1 MISRRTKDLALADRR
16 PLALLILLALAG
28 ILLSIYIGRQEAT
41 QYTALERLR
50 IAEGV
55 DDHFSAVQD
64 HLAVRETVAS
74 VVASLF
80 NPPPLMVSRPLR
92 DFGDQVIAIVP
103 DIQTVGWLPEVP
115 VSISDEALV
124 SMRNSGV
131 ENPQFLDRDGKPL
144 PLGGLNRPLYPI
156 IDVAPERNRFVLGVD
171 AGSFPERLDAIKRAR
186 DTRKISRTRPIR
198 LVQAPDANALLI
210 YAPVFKNDVF
220 RGVLGFGYKIDRLLT
235 AALTVPKSA
244 PGFDIRVMSDNPE
257 TPLFELNANGS
268 TPTPSTIQPDNS
280 MTVIERRTEFAG
292 RPLFFIYSIKRD
304 LTREAFW
311 RGLLFTGISFA
322 ISMATIALFGFMMSR
337 ATALATEVRSRR
349 SAEDRLKVVIHE
361 LNHRVRNVLSVV
373 QAVVRL
379 SFTPGYSLS
388 DVQKTCEGR
397 LQALANAMSLL
408 TASDWRSVSF
418 RNLIS
423 EDIIPFADRIETSGP
438 DFALRPRSAQTFA
451 LLFYEL
457 ATNAAKHGALSVA
470 GGKVNLDWEVD
481 RAAPSPVFRML
492 WRESGGPQVE
502 TPTRRGF
509 GELLVRRIAPRDV
522 GGHAKVEYEPAGF
535 SYEIEA
541 ALAEIEYDP
550 KRAEKPD
557 ISVA

>member
-1 MISRRTKDLALADRR
+1 MPLRQTKDFALVGRQPIAF
-16 PLALLILLALAG
+16 LVLLALAG
-28 ILLSIYIGRQEAT
+28 LMLSIYVGRQEST
-41 QYTALERLR
+41 QYAALERLKL
-50 IAEGV
+50 AEV
-55 DDHFSAVQD
+55 IDEHFSTVQD

-74 VVASLF
+74 VVAALF
-80 NPPPLMVSRPLR
+80 NPPPLMASHPLR
-92 DFGDQVIAIVP
+92 DFGNQVIAIIP

-115 VSISDEALV
+115 VSIADEAIM
-124 SMRNSGV
+124 SMRNSDV
-131 ENPQFLDRDGKPL
+131 ANPQFLDRAGKPIAL
-144 PLGGLNRPLYPI
+144 KDLTRPLYPI
-156 IDVAPERNRFVLGVD
+156 IDVAPEQNRVILGVD
-171 AGSFPERLDAIKRAR
+171 AGSFPERLDAILIAR
-186 DTRKISRTRPIR
+186 GTRKISRTRPLR

-210 YAPVFKNDVF
+210 YAPVFKNEVF
-220 RGVLGFGYKIDRLLT
+220 RGVLGFGFKVDRLLT
-235 AALTVPKSA
+235 GALTTPKSA
-244 PGFDIRVMSDNPE
+244 PGADIRVMSDNVE
-257 TPLFELNANGS
+257 TPIFRLAADGS
-268 TPTPSTIQPDNS
+268 PQPPSTIEPDEGI
-280 MTVIERRTEFAG
+280 TIFERHTEFAG
-292 RPLFFIYSIKRD
+292 RPLFFIYSVKRN
-304 LTREAFW
+304 LARESFW
-311 RGLLFTGISFA
+311 RGMLFAGVSLA
-322 ISMATIALFGFMMSR
+322 ISIVTITLLGFMINR
-337 ATALATEVRSRR
+337 AVTLAGEVRSRR

-423 EDIIPFADRIETSGP
+423 DDIIPFADRIATSGP

-470 GGKVNLDWEVD
+470 AGKVTLDWQVD
-481 RAAPSPVFRML
+481 RTASPPVFRMH
-492 WRESGGPQVE
+492 WRESGGPKVE

-522 GGHAKVEYEPAGF
+522 AGHAKVEYEPEGF
-535 SYEIEA
+535 SYELEA
-541 ALAEIEYDP
+541 ALNEIEYDP
-550 KRAEKPD
+550 RQAEKPE
-557 ISVA
+557 ISMA